1 MKNSVLLGLV
11 TVSLFLAACSQNPFY
26 HEHFMRG
33 HVVNVND
40 DHVRVCIGE
49 KDGAEVSHELNVY
62 RVIVSGQDASGSD
75 IYDRETV
82 GKVKI
87 TRITGEHFAVA
98 SIIEG
103 NINKHDIVE
112 FSP

>member
-1 MKNSVLLGLV
+1 MRKIVLFGLV
-11 TVSLFLAACSQNPFY
+11 TASFFLAACSQNPFY

-33 HVVNVND
+33 HVVNVSND
-40 DHVRVCIGE
+40 QVRVCIGK
-49 KDGAEVSHELNVY
+49 KDGAAVSDELSVY
-62 RVIVSGQDASGSD
+62 RVVVSGQDASGVD
-75 IYDRETV
+75 VYDRERV

-98 SIIEG
+98 SITEG
-103 NINKHDIVE
+103 NVNKHDIVE

>member
-1 MKNSVLLGLV
+1 MKSIVLLVFV
-11 TVSLFLAACSQNPFY
+11 TASLFLAACSQNPFY

-33 HVVNVND
+33 HVVNVSD
-40 DHVRVCIGE
+40 DQVRVCIGK
-49 KDGAEVSHELNVY
+49 KDGAEVSDELNVY
-62 RVIVSGQDASGSD
+62 RVVVSGQDASGTD

-87 TRITGEHFAVA
+87 TRITGEHYAVA
-98 SIIEG
+98 NVKEG
-103 NINKHDIVE
+103 SVKKHDIVE